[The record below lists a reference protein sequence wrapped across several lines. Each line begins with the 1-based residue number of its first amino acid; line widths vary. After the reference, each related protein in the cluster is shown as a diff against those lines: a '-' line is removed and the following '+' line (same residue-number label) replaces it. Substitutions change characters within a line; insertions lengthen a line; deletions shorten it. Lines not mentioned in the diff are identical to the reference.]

1 VSGTFRE
8 RVNVASEKADFIA
21 DRIAAGVPAPEREM
35 RRLAQYL
42 RETAA
47 AMSAGAKKPRPS
59 MANPAAGGQPPV
71 AETGLRP
78 QRPAFTG

>member
-1 VSGTFRE
+1 MPSGVNDGPGGDGQEGSVIATFRD
-8 RVNVASEKADFIA
+8 RVHVASEKADFIA

-47 AMSAGAKKPRPS
+47 AMSAGSKKPRPG
-59 MANPAAGGQPPV
+59 MASPAQI
-71 AETGLRP
+71 
-78 QRPAFTG
+78 